1 MFSVFKSSITYK
13 NLLLN
18 ARRMSWYKSLLKP
31 DVYEPPY
38 EHIVQIGDPV
48 LRKVSDTVPSD
59 LITTKEIS
67 FLVQR
72 MLSAMRDYELVGI
85 ASPQIGISLRIMIM
99 EFPEK
104 LKKKYSTDMWNN
116 REMEVLPLTVS
127 FFTLILVMFN

>member
-1 MFSVFKSSITYK
+1 MFSLLKSPVTLK
-13 NLLLN
+13 NILLN
-18 ARRMSWYKSLLKP
+18 VRGMSWYKSLLKP

-48 LRKVSDTVPSD
+48 LRKVADPVPQD
-59 LITTKEIS
+59 LITTKEIN

-116 REMEVLPLTVS
+116 REMDVLPLTVRYIS
-127 FFTLILVMFN
+127 LISIIFN